1 MKSLGSVD
9 EVVRSRLTDQT
20 ELFLDQFHGNDLD
33 RDPSGRS
40 VTVAPRRPK
49 SFPGLPLRSHIL
61 SVSVW
66 EL

>member
-1 MKSLGSVD
+1 MKSPGSVD
-9 EVVRSRLTDQT
+9 EVVRSRLT

-40 VTVAPRRPK
+40 VTVALRRPK

-61 SVSVW
+61 SVSLW